1 MAANLMKVEKNR
13 SVKIKL
19 SDKKIN
25 SQKDGKKI
33 Y

>member
-1 MAANLMKVEKNR
+1 MKVKKNR

-25 SQKDGKKI
+25 SQKDGKKYI
-33 Y
+33 KIRK